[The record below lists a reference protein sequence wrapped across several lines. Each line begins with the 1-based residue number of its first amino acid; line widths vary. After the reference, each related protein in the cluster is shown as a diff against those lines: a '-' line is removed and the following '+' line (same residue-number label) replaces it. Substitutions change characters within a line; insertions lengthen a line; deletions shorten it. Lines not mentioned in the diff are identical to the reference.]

1 MPQPFSFELT
11 TERYRTFG
19 ADPATVAEG
28 GRLFRVLDE
37 REVEIAPADGGVEIQ
52 PGDPVLAAETA
63 RFLGAPFDLDA
74 FAQAAAA
81 DRVLARLV
89 ERLRGLRPAL
99 VPDPFEALVSAVTAQ
114 QVSLRAASAIRGR
127 FVVAYGAPHTRAHA
141 FPTRE
146 RVAQAEPEE
155 LRALGFS
162 TRKAE
167 YVVGLARAPLD

>member
-19 ADPATVAEG
+19 DDPATVAED
-28 GRLFRVLDE
+28 GRLFRVLDG
-37 REVEIAPADGGVEIQ
+37 REVAV
-52 PGDPVLAAETA
+52 A

-74 FAQAAAA
+74 FARAAAA
-81 DRVLARLV
+81 DEVLAGLV

-99 VPDPFEALVSAVTAQ
+99 VPDPFEALVTAITAQ

-127 FVVAYGAPHTRAHA
+127 FVVAYGERHARAYA

-146 RVAQAEPEE
+146 RVATAAPED

-167 YVVGLARAPLD
+167 